1 MDEKFQSQIEC
12 IYRIDKFM
20 ESMTDM
26 GRLLE
31 VIMGEAR
38 TATDAESCSLALH
51 DEKSDEL
58 YFYVAQG
65 KQGEGHVERKL
76 KCIRMKMGTGIIGCS
91 ASGRKTLNIKNAY
104 EDPRFDRQADE
115 MTGFLTRSILAVPM
129 IRRGRLIGV
138 VEAVNKKDMEGFSA
152 HDEKVLAV
160 LAAQA
165 ATVIEN
171 ARLYE
176 ENLQQARLSAL
187 GQAVAGSAHCIKNIM
202 QGIVGGAYVLELGIQ
217 REEIENIAKGWGV
230 MKRNVQFMREIMLD
244 MLAYSR
250 PEKLNCAP
258 ADVNRVCLDVAELLK
273 GNARQK
279 NVDLVLELQPDLMQ
293 AILDPKAI
301 YRCILNLV
309 ANAIDACDKATGL
322 VRIKTSV
329 SSARDRLEIAI
340 SDNGCGISEENL
352 KNLFQVF
359 FSTKGSKGT
368 GLGLAVTQKI
378 ILEHGGD
385 IQVDSKVGGG
395 TTFRIALPQNVAPQ
409 ARAAIQT

>member
-1 MDEKFQSQIEC
+1 MS
-12 IYRIDKFM
+12 
-20 ESMTDM
+20 DM

-38 TATDAESCSLALH
+38 TATDAESCSLALY
-51 DEKSDEL
+51 DERSDEL

-65 KQGEGHVERKL
+65 EQGEGHVERKL
-76 KCIRMKMGTGIIGCS
+76 KCVRMKMGTGIIGSS
-91 ASGRKTLNIKNAY
+91 ASSRKSLNIKNAY
-104 EDPRFDRQADE
+104 KDPRFDRQADE
-115 MTGFLTRSILAVPM
+115 KTGFVTRSILAVPM
-129 IRRGRLIGV
+129 IRRGKLIGV
-138 VEAVNKKDMEGFSA
+138 VEAVNKKNTQAFSA

-165 ATVIEN
+165 ATAIEN

-217 REEIENIAKGWGV
+217 REEMENITKGWGV

-258 ADVNRVCLDVAELLK
+258 SDVNRICLDVVELLK
-273 GNARQK
+273 AGAGQK
-279 NVDLVLELQPDLMQ
+279 NVDLALEPQPDLRHV
-293 AILDPKAI
+293 ILDPKAI

-309 ANAIDACDKATGL
+309 TNALDACDKAQGV
-322 VRIKTSV
+322 VRIKTGL
-329 SSARDRLEIAI
+329 AGAKDRLEITI

-352 KNLFQVF
+352 KNLFRVF

-378 ILEHGGD
+378 ILEHGGE
-385 IQVDSKVGGG
+385 IQVESKVGSG
-395 TTFRIALPQNVAPQ
+395 TTFRIMLPLKVAS
-409 ARAAIQT
+409 